1 MTKKTIYLDYA
12 AATPI
17 DSSVLNSMQ
26 PFFKDVF
33 YNPSADYQAARSV
46 KKMLQTARSEVA
58 FWLGAK
64 QNEIIFSAGG
74 TEANNLAIKGVM
86 DTYPEAKVL
95 ISTVE
100 HDSIRQ
106 PASKY
111 FHQEIVV
118 KPDGLIDLEDFKNKL
133 DDSVVLVS
141 IIYANNEIGVIQP
154 LHKIAQ
160 IIAQVRLDRKKRGI
174 KLPLLLHSDGCQA
187 ANYLDLHI
195 NRLGV
200 DMLTLNGGKIYGPKQ
215 SGALFVNQTVTLSP
229 LIIGGGQEFNLRS
242 GTENIAFAVG
252 LAKALN
258 IAQKSRLQEANRLKN
273 IRDYFM
279 LRLEKDIPKA
289 IINGSK
295 EYRLANNINVSIANQ
310 DNESLII
317 SLDQAGIMAAA
328 GSACSAAKQ
337 QPSHVLSA
345 IGLNDNQIKSSLR
358 FSLGRETTKAQ
369 IDVVIDKLKNYCS
382 NNS

>member
-1 MTKKTIYLDYA
+1 MAKKTIYLDYA

-17 DSSVLNSMQ
+17 DATVLDSMQ
-26 PFFKDVF
+26 PFFKDIF

-46 KKMLQTARSEVA
+46 KKRLQKARSEVA

-86 DTYPEAKVL
+86 DKYPKAKVL
-95 ISTVE
+95 ISAIE

-106 PASKY
+106 PAKQY
-111 FHQEIVV
+111 FHQELAVN
-118 KPDGLIDLEDFKNKL
+118 PDGLINLVDFNKKL

-160 IIAQVRLDRKKRGI
+160 IITQVRLDRKKRGV

-200 DMLTLNGGKIYGPKQ
+200 DLFTLNGGKIYGPKQ
-215 SGALFVNQTVTLSP
+215 SGVLFVDQKVQLSP

-242 GTENIAFAVG
+242 GTENVAFAIG
-252 LAKALN
+252 FTKALD
-258 IAQKSRLQEANRLKN
+258 IAQKSRNQEANRLKN
-273 IRDYFM
+273 IRDYFI
-279 LRLEKDIPKA
+279 LRLEKEIPKA
-289 IINGSK
+289 VINGSK
-295 EYRLANNINVSIANQ
+295 DYRLANNINVSIANQ

-317 SLDQAGIMAAA
+317 GLDQVGIMAAA

-337 QPSHVLSA
+337 QPSHVLEA
-345 IGLNDNQIKSSLR
+345 IGLNDDQIKCSLR
-358 FSLGRETTKAQ
+358 FSLGRETTKTQ
-369 IDVVIDKLKNYCS
+369 IDVVVDELKKLLKNS
-382 NNS
+382 